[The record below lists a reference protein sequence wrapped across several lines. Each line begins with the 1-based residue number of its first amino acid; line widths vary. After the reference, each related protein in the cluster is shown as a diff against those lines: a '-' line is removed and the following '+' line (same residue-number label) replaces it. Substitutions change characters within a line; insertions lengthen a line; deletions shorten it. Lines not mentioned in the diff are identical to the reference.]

1 METASP
7 ATMSRNMSLDGP
19 PPAPPGN
26 SMGSFM
32 STPNNGGNGLGEMAN
47 SPQLM
52 TMQGL
57 AMAKD
62 AFQLI
67 ANGRPELA
75 QILSNTISD
84 LEAMVAQAMAA
95 AQAGQQP
102 AVNAPPGVAPM
113 MPPPPPGMGMG
124 GPGGPMPPGGGQGSG
139 PMPGM

>member
-1 METASP
+1 M
-7 ATMSRNMSLDGP
+7 
-19 PPAPPGN
+19 PAPKN
-26 SMGSFM
+26 GSD
-32 STPNNGGNGLGEMAN
+32 GLGELAN

-75 QILSNTISD
+75 QILSNTIQD
-84 LEAMVAQAMAA
+84 LEQMVVQAMSAA
-95 AQAGQQP
+95 VSGQQP
-102 AVNAPPGVAPM
+102 GINAPPGVAPM
-113 MPPPPPGMGMG
+113 MPPPPGMGMG
-124 GPGGPMPPGGGQGSG
+124 GPGGPMPPQGGAGPG